1 MIIDIRKP
9 YGQELVLKHSCED
22 DRRASDDAENVFTPK
37 NKGNLV
43 RRISRELCAEMPQNF
58 GLMADGQSSMD
69 QRVKALN
76 CVFTAAA
83 RPALWAPSPGREG
96 TAWKRH

>member
-1 MIIDIRKP
+1 MGKNWFSNTAVKTIAER
-9 YGQELVLKHSCED
+9 LMMLKMFSH
-22 DRRASDDAENVFTPK
+22 PK
-37 NKGNLV
+37 NKGNWI
-43 RRISRELCAEMPQNF
+43 RRISRKLCAEMPQNF

-69 QRVKALN
+69 QGVKALN